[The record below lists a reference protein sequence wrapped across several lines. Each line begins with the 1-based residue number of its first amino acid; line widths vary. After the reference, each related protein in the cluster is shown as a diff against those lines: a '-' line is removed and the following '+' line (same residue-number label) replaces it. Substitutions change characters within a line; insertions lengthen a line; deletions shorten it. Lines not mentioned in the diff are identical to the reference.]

1 MQSIN
6 LFLGSNNLMK
16 RIVKIK
22 ELADEIK
29 LNILYMGTRDTM
41 EMDTSDLNRPGLQ
54 MSGFF
59 EYFAVNRVQLFGM
72 VEMTYLQT
80 LSSET
85 RMSILQQFF
94 SYPIPCVL
102 IGRNLTPPDEF
113 LDCARQHNVP
123 VLMSGHTT
131 TTFSHKITLYLDEI
145 LAPSISRHGGLM
157 DVYGVGIF
165 ITGESGV
172 GKSETALELVK
183 RGHRFVADDVVEI
196 HKLSDDTL
204 IGRSPDIIRHMME
217 IRGLGIIDVS
227 VLYGM
232 GAVMQEKDIN
242 LAIHLEP
249 GDISNIDRLGTD
261 DNHITLLGIKVPQI
275 TMPVRPGRNLAIIME
290 VAAMNYRLKSMG
302 QLGTDKLDQNLLKIL
317 QG

>member
-1 MQSIN
+1 
-6 LFLGSNNLMK
+6 MK

-22 ELADEIK
+22 DLADEIK
-29 LNILYMGTRDTM
+29 LNILYMGSRDSM
-41 EMDTSDLNRPGLQ
+41 EIDTSDLNRPGLQ

-80 LSSET
+80 LTPEVRSN
-85 RMSILQQFF
+85 ILQQFF

-102 IGRNLTPPDEF
+102 IGRNLMPPEDF
-113 LDCARQHNVP
+113 LECARQYNVP
-123 VLMSGHTT
+123 VLMSGLTT
-131 TTFSHKITLYLDEI
+131 TKLSHKITLYLDEI
-145 LAPSISRHGGLM
+145 LSPSISRHGGLM
-157 DVYGVGIF
+157 DIYGVGIF

-196 HKLSDDTL
+196 RKLSDETL

-227 VLYGM
+227 LLYGM
-232 GAVMQEKDIN
+232 GAVMQDKDIN
-242 LAIHLEP
+242 LSIHLEL
-249 GDISNIDRLGTD
+249 GNVINIDRLGTE
-261 DNHITLLGIKVPQI
+261 DNHITLLGVKIPQI
-275 TMPVRPGRNLAIIME
+275 VVPVRPGRNLAIIIE
-290 VAAMNYRLKSMG
+290 VAAMNYRLKTLG
-302 QLGTDKLDQNLLKIL
+302 QMGTDKLDQNLLKIL
-317 QG
+317 QGN

>member
-1 MQSIN
+1 
-6 LFLGSNNLMK
+6 MK
-16 RIVKIK
+16 RVIKIAD
-22 ELADEIK
+22 LAQAVN
-29 LNILYMGTRDTM
+29 LNIVYMGTRDIA
-41 EMDTSDLNRPGLQ
+41 EIDSSDLNRPGLQ
-54 MSGFF
+54 MTGFF
-59 EYFAVNRVQLFGM
+59 EYFAVNRIQLFGM

-80 LSSET
+80 LTPEV
-85 RMSILQQFF
+85 RMERLDRFF
-94 SYPIPCVL
+94 ANPIPCVL
-102 IGRNLTPPDEF
+102 IGRNLTPPEEF
-113 LDCARQHNVP
+113 LDCARKYDVP
-123 VLMSGHTT
+123 VLMSGLTT
-131 TTFSHKITLYLDEI
+131 TKLSHKTAIYLDEI

-165 ITGESGV
+165 ITGDSGV

-232 GAVMQEKDIN
+232 GSVVREKSIT
-242 LAIHLEP
+242 LSIHLEP
-249 GDISNIDRLGTD
+249 GDVRDIDRLGTA

-275 TMPVRPGRNLAIIME
+275 TLPVRPGRNLAIVME
-290 VAAMNYRLKSMG
+290 VAAMNFRLKSIG
-302 QLGTDKLDQNLLKIL
+302 QGGGEWLAQNIMDVI
-317 QG
+317 QQS

>member
-1 MQSIN
+1 
-6 LFLGSNNLMK
+6 MK
-16 RIVKIK
+16 RIIKIK
-22 ELADEIK
+22 DLAEEIK
-29 LNILYMGTRDTM
+29 LNILYMGTRDSM
-41 EMDTSDLNRPGLQ
+41 EIDTSDLNRPGLQ

-80 LSSET
+80 LT
-85 RMSILQQFF
+85 PDVRTNILQQFF

-113 LDCARQHNVP
+113 LDCARQNNVP
-123 VLMSGHTT
+123 VLMSGLTT
-131 TTFSHKITLYLDEI
+131 TKLSHKITLYLDEI
-145 LAPSISRHGGLM
+145 LSPSISRHGGLM

-196 HKLSDDTL
+196 HKLSDETL

-242 LAIHLEP
+242 LSIHLEL
-249 GDISNIDRLGTD
+249 GNISNIDRLGVE
-261 DNHITLLGIKVPQI
+261 DNHITLLGVKVPQI
-275 TMPVRPGRNLAIIME
+275 IVPVRPGRNLAIIME

-302 QLGTDKLDQNLLKIL
+302 QMGTDKLDQNLLKIL
-317 QG
+317 QGH

>member
-1 MQSIN
+1 
-6 LFLGSNNLMK
+6 MK

-22 ELADEIK
+22 DLADEIK
-29 LNILYMGTRDTM
+29 LNILYMGTRDSM
-41 EMDTSDLNRPGLQ
+41 EIDTSDLNRPGLQ

-59 EYFAVNRVQLFGM
+59 EYFAVNRVQMFGM

-80 LSSET
+80 LTPEVRSN
-85 RMSILQQFF
+85 ILQQFF

-102 IGRNLTPPDEF
+102 IGRNLMPPDDF
-113 LDCARQHNVP
+113 LECARQNNVP
-123 VLMSGHTT
+123 VLMSGLTT
-131 TTFSHKITLYLDEI
+131 TKLSHKITLYLDEI
-145 LAPSISRHGGLM
+145 LSPSISRHGGLM
-157 DVYGVGIF
+157 DIYGVGIF

-196 HKLSDDTL
+196 RKLSDETL

-227 VLYGM
+227 LLYGM

-242 LAIHLEP
+242 LSIHLEL
-249 GDISNIDRLGTD
+249 GNVINIDRLGTE
-261 DNHITLLGIKVPQI
+261 DNHITLLGVKIPQI
-275 TMPVRPGRNLAIIME
+275 IVPVRPGRNLAIIIE
-290 VAAMNYRLKSMG
+290 VAAMNFRLKSLG
-302 QLGTDKLDQNLLKIL
+302 QMGTDKLDQNLLKIL
-317 QG
+317 QGS

>member
-1 MQSIN
+1 
-6 LFLGSNNLMK
+6 MK

-22 ELADEIK
+22 DLADEIK
-29 LNILYMGTRDTM
+29 LNILYMGTRDSM
-41 EMDTSDLNRPGLQ
+41 EIDTSDLNRPGLQ

-80 LSSET
+80 LTPEVRSN
-85 RMSILQQFF
+85 ILQQFF

-102 IGRNLTPPDEF
+102 IGRNLMPPDDF
-113 LDCARQHNVP
+113 LECARQNNVP
-123 VLMSGHTT
+123 VLMSGLTT
-131 TTFSHKITLYLDEI
+131 TKLSHKITLYLDEI
-145 LAPSISRHGGLM
+145 LSPSISRHGGLM
-157 DVYGVGIF
+157 DIYGVGIF

-196 HKLSDDTL
+196 RKLSDETL

-227 VLYGM
+227 LLYGM

-242 LAIHLEP
+242 LSIHLEL
-249 GDISNIDRLGTD
+249 GNVINIDRLGTE
-261 DNHITLLGIKVPQI
+261 DNHITLLGVKIPQI
-275 TMPVRPGRNLAIIME
+275 VVPVRPGRNLAIIIE
-290 VAAMNYRLKSMG
+290 VAAMNFRLKSLG
-302 QLGTDKLDQNLLKIL
+302 QMGTDKLDQNLLKIL
-317 QG
+317 QGS